1 MLMKKRILM
10 IDDDAHMRRMVAIYL
25 KREPYELVSVGS
37 ARMALHELKKG
48 PFDLILSDIQMPEMD
63 GIELI
68 KAIKSQYPQMP
79 IIILSAFDAG
89 KFQREMA
96 AYEQLAILSKPFDQK
111 SLLKLLER
119 FLMKDDG

>member
-1 MLMKKRILM
+1 MKKRILM

-25 KREPYELVSVGS
+25 KKEPYELVSVGS
-37 ARMALHELKKG
+37 ARMALHELEKG

-68 KAIKSQYPQMP
+68 KAIKTQYPRMP

-89 KFQREMA
+89 KFRHEMA

-111 SLLKLLER
+111 SLLELLER